1 MDFYTERRSYY
12 CGIDLHA
19 RNMYVCIM
27 DHEGKVVIHKNIK
40 TKPDDFMELIN
51 PYSKEIVVGV
61 ECMFTWYWLADLCSD
76 NDIEF
81 VLGHALYMK
90 AIHGGKAK
98 NDKIDSFKI
107 ATLLRGGMFPRA
119 YVYPKKMRATRDLLR
134 RRNHLSRKKAE
145 LMSHVQNT
153 LHQYNLPALGSSLK
167 YKHTRESAKGI
178 FPDRSV
184 QRAVDLDNNLIDFY
198 KRELEAVE
206 KFVERSA
213 KHHDYHAAMILQS
226 IPGVGR
232 ILSMVILYEIHDISR
247 FPTVQDFAS
256 YARLVKC
263 RKESDGKSLGTN
275 GKKIGNAHLRWA
287 FGEAVVL
294 MMREIPEVKKRVDS
308 LAKKY
313 GKSKAMTIMSH
324 KIGRAVYFMLK
335 QKKFFDRERFMSW
348 T

>member
-1 MDFYTERRSYY
+1 MDFYTKQHKHY

-27 DHEGKVVIHKNIK
+27 NQAGKVVIHKNIK
-40 TKPDDFMELIN
+40 TKADVFKELIS
-51 PYSKEIVVGV
+51 PFIEDIVVAV
-61 ECMFTWYWLADLCSD
+61 ECMFTWYWLADFCSE

-107 ATLLRGGMFPRA
+107 ATILRGGMLPKA
-119 YVYPKKMRATRDLLR
+119 YVYPKKMRGTRDLLR
-134 RRNHLSRKKAE
+134 RRNHLNRKKAE
-145 LMSHVQNT
+145 LMGHVTNT
-153 LHQYNLPALGSSLK
+153 LHQYNLSSLGSSLK
-167 YKHTRESAKGI
+167 YKYARENTKEMFS
-178 FPDRSV
+178 DTSV
-184 QRAVDLDNNLIDFY
+184 QRAVNLDTKLIDFY

-206 KFVERSA
+206 KFVERTA
-213 KHHDYHAAMILQS
+213 KDHDYHSAMILQS

-232 ILSMVILYEIHDISR
+232 ILSMVILYEVHDINR
-247 FPTVQDFAS
+247 FQTVQKFAS

-263 RKESDGKSLGTN
+263 RKESDGKVYGTS

-287 FGEAVVL
+287 FAEAIVL

-313 GKSKAMTIMSH
+313 GKAKAMTIMSH

-335 QKKFFDRERFMSW
+335 RKKFFDKKTFMSW
-348 T
+348 A